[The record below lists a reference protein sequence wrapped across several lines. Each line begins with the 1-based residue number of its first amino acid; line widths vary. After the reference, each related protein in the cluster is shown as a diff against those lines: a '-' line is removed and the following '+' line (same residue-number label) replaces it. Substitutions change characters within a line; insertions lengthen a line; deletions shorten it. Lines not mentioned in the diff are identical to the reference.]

1 MKFLGQFKLANSNQL
16 MKYLKKIDRNRYY
29 SNFGPLYERTRSLV
43 KKKLN
48 LKNNDVI
55 LTSSGHSSLLAITKY
70 FKTRTKKKF
79 VLCPSFS
86 FYSNPLSIIDSGFKP
101 FFVDISQNNLTIDFN
116 KVEKILKRRT
126 DIAFLMVVSPFGIP
140 IDLKFLNNFQ
150 KKMKI
155 PIVYDAA
162 DSFLNLNKNIK
173 NDIIISCSF
182 HPTKTLGANESG
194 LVICKNK
201 ISNEIKRIIN
211 FGIQPINPN
220 LNTIGFNGKFS
231 EYDAAIFLA
240 NYNNINKKIN
250 KNNKLINEFRK
261 ALTKKFRVLN
271 PNNAKT
277 NKIIIHSNVSFNKI
291 FKTLKSFNI
300 FAKKYWSPN
309 PMHKINIFKKY
320 PKTSMNYTNDYS
332 KKYFGFFI
340 NKDLKISQI
349 KIISQ
354 KLLRIK

>member
-1 MKFLGQFKLANSNQL
+1 MNLKGQFKLANSNQL
-16 MKYLKKIDRNRYY
+16 NKYLKEIDRNKYY
-29 SNFGPLYERTRSLV
+29 SNFGPLHEKTRYLI

-70 FKTRTKKKF
+70 LKTITKKKY

-101 FFVDISQNNLTIDFN
+101 FFVDISRNNLTIDFD
-116 KVEKILKRRT
+116 KVEKILKKRT
-126 DIAFLMVVSPFGIP
+126 DVAFLMVVSPFGIP
-140 IDLKFLNNFQ
+140 IDLKFLNDFH
-150 KKMKI
+150 KKIKI
-155 PIVYDAA
+155 PIIYDAA
-162 DSFLNLNKNIK
+162 DSFLNLNRNIK
-173 NDIIISCSF
+173 NNIIISCSF

-194 LVICKNK
+194 LIICKNQ
-201 ISNEIKRIIN
+201 ISSNIKRILN
-211 FGIQPINPN
+211 FGIETNKPN

-240 NYNNINKKIN
+240 NYKNINKKISRN
-250 KNNKLINEFRK
+250 KKLISEFK
-261 ALTKKFRVLN
+261 KVLTKKFRVLN
-271 PNNAKT
+271 SNNIKT
-277 NKIIIHSNVSFNKI
+277 NKIIIYSNVSFSKI

-300 FAKKYWSPN
+300 VAKKFWSPN

-340 NKDLKISQI
+340 NKDLKISQV

>member
-194 LVICKNK
+194 LIICKNQ
-201 ISNEIKRIIN
+201 ISNNIKRIIN
-211 FGIQPINPN
+211 FGIDDNNSN

-240 NYNNINKKIN
+240 NYKHVNKRISRN
-250 KNNKLINEFRK
+250 KKLINEFK
-261 ALTKKFRVLN
+261 KILKKKFR
-271 PNNAKT
+271 
-277 NKIIIHSNVSFNKI
+277 I
-291 FKTLKSFNI
+291 LKNTQE
-300 FAKKYWSPN
+300 
-309 PMHKINIFKKY
+309 H
-320 PKTSMNYTNDYS
+320 
-332 KKYFGFFI
+332 
-340 NKDLKISQI
+340 L
-349 KIISQ
+349 
-354 KLLRIK
+354 

>member
-1 MKFLGQFKLANSNQL
+1 MNFKGQFKLANSNQL
-16 MKYLKKIDRNRYY
+16 KKYFNEIDRNRYY
-29 SNFGPLYERTRSLV
+29 SNFGPLYEKTRYLI

-70 FKTRTKKKF
+70 LKTKTKKKF

-86 FYSNPLSIIDSGFKP
+86 FYSNPLSIIDTGFKP
-101 FFVDISQNNLTIDFN
+101 FFVDISQNNLTIDFD
-116 KVEKILKRRT
+116 KVETILKKRA

-150 KKMKI
+150 NKMKI
-155 PIVYDAA
+155 PIIYDAA
-162 DSFLNLNKNIK
+162 DSFLNLNRNIK
-173 NDIIISCSF
+173 NNIIISCSF

-194 LVICKNK
+194 LIICKK
-201 ISNEIKRIIN
+201 QISSDIKRILN
-211 FGIQPINPN
+211 FGIETNKSN

-240 NYNNINKKIN
+240 NYKNINKKIFR
-250 KNNKLINEFRK
+250 NNKLIKEFK
-261 ALTKKFRVLN
+261 KVLTKKFRVLN

-277 NKIIIHSNVSFNKI
+277 NKIIIYSTVSFDKI

-300 FAKKYWSPN
+300 VAKKFWSPN

-332 KKYFGFFI
+332 KRYFGFFI
-340 NKDLKISQI
+340 DKDLKISQI

-354 KLLRIK
+354 KLLSIK

>member
-1 MKFLGQFKLANSNQL
+1 MKIISQFKLAHSSKVI
-16 MKYLKKIDRNRYY
+16 KYLKEIDKNKYY
-29 SNFGPLYERTRSLV
+29 SNFGPLYERARNLV
-43 KKKLN
+43 KKKIN

-70 FKTRTKKKF
+70 FKTKTKKKF

-101 FFVDISQNNLTIDFN
+101 FFVDISQNNLTIDFI

-194 LVICKNK
+194 LVICKNYM
-201 ISNEIKRIIN
+201 SNNIKRIIN
-211 FGIQPINPN
+211 FGIKTDNPKK
-220 LNTIGFNGKFS
+220 NTIGFNGKFS

-240 NYNNINKKIN
+240 NYHNINKKIL
-250 KNNKLINEFRK
+250 KNNKLINEFK
-261 ALTKKFRVLN
+261 KNLKKKFRILN
-271 PNNAKT
+271 PPDNKT
-277 NKIIIHSNVSFNKI
+277 NKVIIYSNVNFKKI
-291 FKTLKSFNI
+291 FKALKSFKI
-300 FAKKYWSPN
+300 LAIKFWSPN

-320 PKTSMNYTNDYS
+320 PRTSMNNTNNYS
-332 KKYFGFFI
+332 KKYFGFYI
-340 NKDLKISQI
+340 NKDLKVSQI
-349 KIISQ
+349 KKISQ
-354 KLLRIK
+354 RLLSIK